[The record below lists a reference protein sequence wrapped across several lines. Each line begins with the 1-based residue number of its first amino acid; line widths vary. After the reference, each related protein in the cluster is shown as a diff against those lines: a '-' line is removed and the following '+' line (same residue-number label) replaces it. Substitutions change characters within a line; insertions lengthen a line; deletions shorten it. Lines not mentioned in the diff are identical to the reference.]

1 MIIDARGKNCPI
13 PVILAKKEIDS
24 KSLSFS
30 ILVDNAIAV
39 ENLKK
44 LARSQGYKVEFKGVN
59 EDYSVDFIGDETTHS
74 VTDLK
79 ELSQDHDTDLF
90 KSGPHWVLFIGKD
103 AIGEGDPALGES
115 LIKMYFYTLSQGN
128 CLPKAILFMNNGVKL
143 PTTNSQVID
152 HLKTI
157 ADKGCEILVC
167 GACLDFYNLT
177 DQLQVGSIS
186 NMYAITEEINKAS
199 KVVTL

>member
-13 PVILAKKEIDS
+13 PVIMAKKEIDN

-30 ILVDNAIAV
+30 ILVDNAIAL

-44 LARSQGYKVEFKGVN
+44 LAKSQGYKVEFKGVN
-59 EDYSVDFIGDETTHS
+59 EDYSVDFISGETTNS
-74 VTDLK
+74 VFDLK
-79 ELSQDHDTDLF
+79 ESSQDQETDLSDS
-90 KSGPHWVLFIGKD
+90 KSQWVLFMAKD
-103 AIGEGDPALGES
+103 VIGEGDPALGES

-143 PTTNSQVID
+143 PTTNPQVIE
-152 HLKTI
+152 HLRTI